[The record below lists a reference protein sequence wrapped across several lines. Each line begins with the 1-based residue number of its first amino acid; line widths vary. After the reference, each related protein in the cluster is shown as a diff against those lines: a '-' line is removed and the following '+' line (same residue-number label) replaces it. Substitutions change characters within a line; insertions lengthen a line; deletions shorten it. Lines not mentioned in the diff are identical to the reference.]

1 MLPESDPLVSISI
14 VSHNQAQL
22 VSELLSDLDC
32 YCGPGIEIIVT
43 LNVSDEMHIDFTQYN
58 RPIRQISNSTPKG
71 FGANHNAASK
81 KAKGKYFCV
90 LNPDIRLTSDPFP
103 ELLEC
108 ITAESVG
115 VVAPLVTNVAG
126 ENEDNARQFPTP
138 LKIMAKA
145 LFRKRK
151 PDYKALIG
159 DYSPDWVGGMFML
172 IPVDVYRKLNGFDER
187 YFLYYEDVD
196 LCARMRLS
204 GYDIRLCTKAKVIHD
219 ARRQSHRDFRYLR
232 WHFTSMM
239 RFFFSKPFIQIM
251 SRRLMHS
258 KPSRSA

>member
-1 MLPESDPLVSISI
+1 MIQQQSPLVSLSV
-14 VSHNQAQL
+14 VSHGQADL
-22 VSELLSDLDC
+22 VAELVASIQH
-32 YCGPGIEIIVT
+32 YCTIQVELILT
-43 LNVSDEMHIDFTQYN
+43 LNIAEQLPFDVSAYMF
-58 RPIRQISNSTPKG
+58 PIYVIRNTSPKG

-81 KAKGKYFCV
+81 SANGIYFCV

-108 ITAESVG
+108 ISAESVG

-145 LFRKRK
+145 LIRKRE
-151 PDYKALIG
+151 PDYKTLIG

-204 GYDIRLCTKAKVIHD
+204 GYDIRLCTKVKVIHD

-251 SRRLMHS
+251 SRRLMQN
-258 KPSRSA
+258 KPSHSA